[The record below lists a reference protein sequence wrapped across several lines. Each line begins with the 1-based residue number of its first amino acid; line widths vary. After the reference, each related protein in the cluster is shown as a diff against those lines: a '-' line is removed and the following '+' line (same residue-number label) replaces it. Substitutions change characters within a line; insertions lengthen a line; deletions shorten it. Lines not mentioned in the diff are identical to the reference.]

1 MNIEAINSLNFW
13 NNIHANYDRDT
24 IKVDNWLDVF
34 SDIIDNCNSPVLDLG
49 CGSGNNSL
57 YLINKGKKVYAAD
70 QSENAIMNIK
80 KNFPEVV
87 EAKVLNMLDGI
98 DYPDDTFGIIVA
110 DLSLHYFTMEENR
123 RILKDI
129 KKILKPNGHLLIRVN
144 SINDVN
150 HGAGSGEEIEHH
162 LYRTDD
168 GMFKRFFDEEDIKTI
183 FSDFNIFF
191 CEEQKMMRYKREKIV
206 YCVALLN
213 EK

>member
-34 SDIIDNCNSPVLDLG
+34 SDIIDNCNSPILDLG

-57 YLINKGKKVYAAD
+57 YLINRGKEVYAAD
-70 QSENAIMNIK
+70 QSENAINNIR
-80 KNFPEVV
+80 KNFPEI
-87 EAKVLNMLDGI
+87 ANARILNMLDGI
-98 DYPDDTFGIIVA
+98 DYPDDKFGIVVA
-110 DLSLHYFTMEENR
+110 DLSLHYFTTEENR
-123 RILKDI
+123 RILLDI
-129 KKILKPNGHLLIRVN
+129 KKILKPDGYLLIRVN
-144 SINDVN
+144 SIHDVN
-150 HGAGSGEEIEHH
+150 HGAGTGEEIEHH
-162 LYRTDD
+162 FYRTAD

-191 CEEQKMMRYKREKIV
+191 CEEQKMMRYKREKVV
-206 YCVALLN
+206 YCVALSN

>member
-1 MNIEAINSLNFW
+1 
-13 NNIHANYDRDT
+13 
-24 IKVDNWLDVF
+24 
-34 SDIIDNCNSPVLDLG
+34 
-49 CGSGNNSL
+49 
-57 YLINKGKKVYAAD
+57 
-70 QSENAIMNIK
+70 
-80 KNFPEVV
+80 
-87 EAKVLNMLDGI
+87 
-98 DYPDDTFGIIVA
+98 
-110 DLSLHYFTMEENR
+110 MEENR

-162 LYRTDD
+162 FYRTED

-191 CEEQKMMRYKREKIV
+191 CEEQKMMRYKREKVV
-206 YCVALLN
+206 YCVALSN